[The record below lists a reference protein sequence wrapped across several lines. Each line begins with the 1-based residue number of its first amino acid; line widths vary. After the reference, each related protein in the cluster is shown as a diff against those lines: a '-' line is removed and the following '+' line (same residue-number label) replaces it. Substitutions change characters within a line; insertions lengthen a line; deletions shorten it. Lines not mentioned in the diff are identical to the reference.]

1 MSGTR
6 PDRMGHR
13 RPPLGAIATALLLG
27 ATMLGAVADREA
39 GARPRGPGTSAF
51 PGRNG
56 ALAFTGSQGV
66 A

>member
-1 MSGTR
+1 
-6 PDRMGHR
+6 
-13 RPPLGAIATALLLG
+13 LGAIATALLLG